1 MPLGV
6 ESLFWQQHCL
16 HPAPT
21 LSPTVRAV
29 GLMSSPLVQDE
40 YHTSCLL
47 LPGGMCAQCK
57 MLLAENAYQSFQQL
71 ELISGL
77 DSVAIANG
85 IPVAKI
91 LHGAMKCVY
100 TITGDNVG

>member
-1 MPLGV
+1 
-6 ESLFWQQHCL
+6 
-16 HPAPT
+16 
-21 LSPTVRAV
+21 
-29 GLMSSPLVQDE
+29 
-40 YHTSCLL
+40 
-47 LPGGMCAQCK
+47 MCSVL
-57 MLLAENAYQSFQQL
+57 LLAENVYQSFQQL

-77 DSVAIANG
+77 DSVAVANG